1 MRRLFRR
8 LVYLLLCGQDPR
20 TRISVGARIR
30 IPVPTRIR
38 ISVGA
43 RIRIPVGTEMRGMRR
58 CGVASRRRRLR
69 HTEPDSLCQ
78 RHRFGTRK
86 WCLRHP
92 EHGMLCQRHRIGN
105 QKRCLRHPRLE
116 ALCQRHPIGKQ
127 KRRLWHTEHGT
138 LCGKRHAPGRNAAR
152 DTRNGIRCVKSG
164 TSARDMPLPT
174 RSLRN
179 VVSKA
184 AYGQPKRR
192 LWHTEH
198 RTLC

>member
-92 EHGMLCQRHRIGN
+92 EHGMLCQRH
-105 QKRCLRHPRLE
+105 
-116 ALCQRHPIGKQ
+116 PIGKQ

-164 TSARDMPLPT
+164 TSARDMSLPT
-174 RSLRN
+174 RSLQN
-179 VVSKA
+179 IVSKA
-184 AYGQPKRR
+184 AYGQQKRR

-198 RTLC
+198 GTLC